1 MIRRDALCIQAVL
14 SSLQASLLRLSA
26 NQTDS
31 VISSRPQVKGQ
42 GARSIRMSLN
52 CNVSFISQGENKA
65 RRTSNALLHRLVD
78 HSIKAP
84 RPILGFISQ
93 RLGKPLARL
102 VLKLVSL
109 TNEAFKTSA
118 NRSSNNVLE

>member
-1 MIRRDALCIQAVL
+1 
-14 SSLQASLLRLSA
+14 
-26 NQTDS
+26 
-31 VISSRPQVKGQ
+31 
-42 GARSIRMSLN
+42 
-52 CNVSFISQGENKA
+52 
-65 RRTSNALLHRLVD
+65 LHRLVD